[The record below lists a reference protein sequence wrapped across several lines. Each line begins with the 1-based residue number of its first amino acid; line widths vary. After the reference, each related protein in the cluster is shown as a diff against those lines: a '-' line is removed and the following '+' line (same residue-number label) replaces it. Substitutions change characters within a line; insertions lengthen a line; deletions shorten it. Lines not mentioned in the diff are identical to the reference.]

1 MNCALSANTEHKHAP
16 WQALLRTP
24 KASQNEGPIQSP
36 QEPSLDRGV
45 CVFLVALLSSQC
57 AKDTAA
63 RRTHDLDNN
72 NVLSELGGWL
82 PSREYSTPQEVFSNT
97 PHLMGKLLSSTG
109 KGWRKPSTKA
119 LSFESWRDTTGH
131 EKAKAVKLALE
142 RQLGDHQDQ
151 WQP

>member
-24 KASQNEGPIQSP
+24 KASQNEGLIQSP
-36 QEPSLDRGV
+36 QEPSLDCGV

-63 RRTHDLDNN
+63 MRTHDLDNS
-72 NVLSELGGWL
+72 NVPSELGGWL

-97 PHLMGKLLSSTG
+97 PHLMEKLLSSTE
-109 KGWRKPSTKA
+109 KRWRKPSTKA
-119 LSFESWRDTTGH
+119 LSFESWRDYH
-131 EKAKAVKLALE
+131 RPWKSKISKAS
-142 RQLGDHQDQ
+142 LGSYHQDQ